1 MTVVSS
7 EKKRPESPRW
17 GIEEKKTTQVPHSL
31 VLENRNRLTATGV
44 TGVDSYDDQ
53 TIVAN
58 TGEGQLVIRGQGL
71 HMDRLNTESGE
82 LTVAGQIISMTYAEN
97 RPAGSFFTRLFR

>member
-7 EKKRPESPRW
+7 EKKRPESSRW
-17 GIEEKKTTQVPHSL
+17 GPEEKKPAQVPHSL

-44 TGVDSYDDQ
+44 TDEDSSDDQ
-53 TIVAN
+53 TIVAT
-58 TGEGQLVIRGQGL
+58 TGEGQLIIRGQGL

-82 LTVAGQIISMTYAEN
+82 LTVAGQITSMTYAES